1 MTAVVLGVAVGFLA
15 AQLIWR
21 MSAGLFGSV
30 VLQRPNYRSHYL
42 PTGAGIVLALALAT
56 VEGGRALVAAAG
68 VGDVA
73 GPGVARTVMLAGV
86 FGFASLGFLDDV
98 LGGDAERG
106 WRAHLG
112 ALAAGRLSAG
122 GVKLFGGGVLALM
135 LASAAG
141 STASGGGGALRLAA
155 DGALVALA
163 ANLGNAFDRAP
174 GRTVK
179 VSLVAWAV
187 LAVAAGGGAAGVALA
202 PVMGAALGLLPEDL
216 GERLMLGDA
225 GANAL
230 GAALGLAALL
240 TLGPGARLL
249 LTAGLLALN
258 VAADVVSFSKVIRQT
273 PALDRLDQLGRLR
286 AGPTRT

>member
-1 MTAVVLGVAVGFLA
+1 VVTVVLGVGCGFLA

-21 MSAGLFGSV
+21 MSAGLFASV

-42 PTGAGIVLALALAT
+42 PTGAGIVLALAVAV
-56 VEGGRALVAAAG
+56 VEGGRALAAAAG
-68 VGDVA
+68 IGDVP
-73 GPGVARTVMLAGV
+73 GPGVARTVMLGGV
-86 FGFASLGFLDDV
+86 FGFAALGFVDDI

-106 WRAHLG
+106 WRAHLR

-122 GVKLFGGGVLALM
+122 GVKLFGGGMLALM

-174 GRTVK
+174 GRTIK
-179 VSLVAWAV
+179 VSLVAW
-187 LAVAAGGGAAGVALA
+187 LALSVAAGGGAAGVALG

-230 GAALGLAALL
+230 GAALGLAAVL
-240 TLGPGARLL
+240 TLGPGARLV
-249 LTAGLLALN
+249 LTAALLVLN
-258 VAADVVSFSKVIRQT
+258 VAADVVSFSKVIHRT
-273 PALDRLDQLGRLR
+273 PALDRLDQLGRLK
-286 AGPTRT
+286 AG

>member
-1 MTAVVLGVAVGFLA
+1 VVTVVLGVACGFLA

-21 MSAGLFGSV
+21 MSAGLFASV

-42 PTGAGIVLALALAT
+42 PTGAGIVLALAVAV
-56 VEGGRALVAAAG
+56 VEGGRALAAAAG
-68 VGDVA
+68 IGDVP
-73 GPGVARTVMLAGV
+73 GPGVARTVMLGGV
-86 FGFASLGFLDDV
+86 FGFAALGFVDDV

-106 WRAHLG
+106 WRAHLR

-122 GVKLFGGGVLALM
+122 GVKLFGGGMLALM

-141 STASGGGGALRLAA
+141 STASGGGGVLRLAA

-174 GRTVK
+174 GRTIK
-179 VSLVAWAV
+179 VSLVAWVA
-187 LAVAAGGGAAGVALA
+187 LSVAAGGGAAGVALG

-225 GANAL
+225 GANAI
-230 GAALGLAALL
+230 GAALGLAAVL
-240 TLGPGARLL
+240 TLGPGARLV
-249 LTAGLLALN
+249 LTAALLVLN
-258 VAADVVSFSKVIRQT
+258 VAADVVSFSKVIRST
-273 PALDRLDQLGRLR
+273 PALDRLDQLGRLKV
-286 AGPTRT
+286 

>member
-1 MTAVVLGVAVGFLA
+1 MAVVLGAATGFLA

-21 MSAGLFGSV
+21 MSIGLFNSV

-42 PTGAGIVLALALAT
+42 PTGAGIVIALAVAT
-56 VEGGRALVAAAG
+56 VEGGRAVVGAAG
-68 VGDVA
+68 IGDVA
-73 GPGVARTVMLAGV
+73 GPGVARTLMLAGV
-86 FGFASLGFLDDV
+86 FGFGALGLIDDV

-106 WRAHLG
+106 WKAHLR
-112 ALAAGRLSAG
+112 ALAARRLSAG

-141 STASGGGGALRLAA
+141 SAASGGGVLRLAA

-163 ANLGNAFDRAP
+163 ANLANAFDRAP
-174 GRTVK
+174 GRTIK
-179 VSLVAWAV
+179 VSLVAWAA
-187 LAVAAGGGAAGVALA
+187 LTVAAGGGAAAVALG

-230 GAALGLAALL
+230 GAALGLGALL
-240 TLGPGARLL
+240 TLGPGPRLV
-249 LTAGLLALN
+249 LTGVLLALN
-258 VAADVVSFSKVIRQT
+258 VAADVVSFSKVIRST
-273 PALDRLDQLGRLR
+273 PALDRLDRLGRLR
-286 AGPTRT
+286 ATS

>member
-1 MTAVVLGVAVGFLA
+1 MAVVLGAVTGFLA

-21 MSAGLFGSV
+21 MSIGLFNSV

-42 PTGAGIVLALALAT
+42 PTGAGIVIALAVAT
-56 VEGGRALVAAAG
+56 VEGGRAVAAAAG
-68 VGDVA
+68 IGDVA

-86 FGFASLGFLDDV
+86 FGFGALGFVDDV

-106 WRAHLG
+106 WKAHLR

-141 STASGGGGALRLAA
+141 STAGGGGVLRLAA

-163 ANLGNAFDRAP
+163 ANLANAFDRAP
-174 GRTVK
+174 GRTIK

-187 LAVAAGGGAAGVALA
+187 LTVAAGGGAAAVALG

-230 GAALGLAALL
+230 GAALGLGALL
-240 TLGPGARLL
+240 TLGPGARLV
-249 LTAGLLALN
+249 LTGALLALN
-258 VAADVVSFSKVIRQT
+258 VAADVVSFSRVIRNT

-286 AGPTRT
+286 A

>member
-1 MTAVVLGVAVGFLA
+1 MVTVVLGVACGFLA

-21 MSAGLFGSV
+21 MSAGLFASV

-42 PTGAGIVLALALAT
+42 PTGAGIVLALAVAV
-56 VEGGRALVAAAG
+56 VEGGRALAAAAG
-68 VGDVA
+68 IGDIP
-73 GPGVARTVMLAGV
+73 GPGVARTVMLGGV
-86 FGFASLGFLDDV
+86 FGFAALGFVDDV

-106 WRAHLG
+106 WRAHLR

-122 GVKLFGGGVLALM
+122 GVKLFGGGMLALM

-174 GRTVK
+174 GRTIK
-179 VSLVAWAV
+179 VSLVAWVA
-187 LAVAAGGGAAGVALA
+187 LSVAAGGGAAGVALA

-230 GAALGLAALL
+230 GAALGLAAVL
-240 TLGPGARLL
+240 TLGPGARLV
-249 LTAGLLALN
+249 LTAALLILN
-258 VAADVVSFSKVIRQT
+258 VAADVVSFSKVIRRT
-273 PALDRLDQLGRLR
+273 PALDRLDQLGRLK
-286 AGPTRT
+286 AS

>member
-1 MTAVVLGVAVGFLA
+1 MITVALGVAVGFLA

-21 MSAGLFGSV
+21 MSAGLFASV

-42 PTGAGIVLALALAT
+42 PTGAGIVLALAVAV
-56 VEGGRALVAAAG
+56 VEGGRALAAAAG
-68 VGDVA
+68 IGDVP
-73 GPGVARTVMLAGV
+73 GPGVARTVMLGGV
-86 FGFASLGFLDDV
+86 FGFAALGFVDDV

-106 WRAHLG
+106 WRAHLR
-112 ALAAGRLSAG
+112 ALIAGRLSAG
-122 GVKLFGGGVLALM
+122 GVKLFGGGMLALM

-174 GRTVK
+174 GRTIK
-179 VSLVAWAV
+179 VSLVAWVA
-187 LAVAAGGGAAGVALA
+187 LSLAAGGGAAGVALG

-230 GAALGLAALL
+230 GAALGLAAVL

-249 LTAGLLALN
+249 LTGALLILN
-258 VAADVVSFSKVIRQT
+258 VAADVVSFSKVIRNT
-273 PALDRLDQLGRLR
+273 PALDRLDQLGRVK
-286 AGPTRT
+286 A

>member
-1 MTAVVLGVAVGFLA
+1 MTVILGVATGFLA

-21 MSAGLFGSV
+21 MSAGLFQSV

-42 PTGAGIVLALALAT
+42 PTGAGIILALAVAT
-56 VEGGRALVAAAG
+56 VEGGRALAAAAG

-73 GPGVARTVMLAGV
+73 GPGVARTVILAGL
-86 FGFASLGFLDDV
+86 FGFAALGFVDDV

-106 WRAHLG
+106 WKAHLR

-141 STASGGGGALRLAA
+141 STASGTGGAFRLAA

-174 GRTVK
+174 GRTIK

-202 PVMGAALGLLPEDL
+202 PVMGAALGVLPDDL

-230 GAALGLAALL
+230 GAALGLGALL
-240 TLGPGARLL
+240 TLGPGARLIVTAVL
-249 LTAGLLALN
+249 LVLN
-258 VAADVVSFSKVIRQT
+258 VAADLISFSKVIRNT
-273 PALDRLDQLGRLR
+273 PALDRLDKLGGLR
-286 AGPTRT
+286 A

>member
-1 MTAVVLGVAVGFLA
+1 MTVALGVATGFLA
-15 AQLIWR
+15 AQLIWK
-21 MSAGLFGSV
+21 MSAGLFQSV

-42 PTGAGIVLALALAT
+42 PTGAGIILALAVAT
-56 VEGGRALVAAAG
+56 VEGGRALAAAAG

-73 GPGVARTVMLAGV
+73 GPGVARTVILAGL
-86 FGFASLGFLDDV
+86 FGFGALGFVDDV
-98 LGGDAERG
+98 LGGDTERG
-106 WRAHLG
+106 WKAHLR

-141 STASGGGGALRLAA
+141 STASGTGGAFRLAA

-174 GRTVK
+174 GRTIK
-179 VSLVAWAV
+179 VSLVAWAA
-187 LAVAAGGGAAGVALA
+187 LAVAAGGGAAGVALG
-202 PVMGAALGLLPEDL
+202 PVMGAALGLLPDDL

-230 GAALGLAALL
+230 GAALGLGALL
-240 TLGPGARLL
+240 TLGPGARLVVTGVL
-249 LTAGLLALN
+249 LVLN
-258 VAADVVSFSKVIRQT
+258 VAADLISFSKVIRNT
-273 PALDRLDQLGRLR
+273 PALDRLDKLGGLR
-286 AGPTRT
+286 V

>member
-1 MTAVVLGVAVGFLA
+1 MAVVLGLATGFLA

-21 MSAGLFGSV
+21 MSAGLFTSV

-42 PTGAGIVLALALAT
+42 PTGAGVVLALAVAT
-56 VEGGRALVAAAG
+56 VEGGRAVAAAAG
-68 VGDVA
+68 IGDVP
-73 GPGVARTVMLAGV
+73 GPGVARTVILAGL
-86 FGFASLGFLDDV
+86 FGFGALGFVDDV

-106 WRAHLG
+106 WRAHLR

-122 GVKLFGGGVLALM
+122 GVKLLGGGVLALM

-155 DGALVALA
+155 DGALIALA

-174 GRTVK
+174 GRTIK
-179 VSLVAWAV
+179 VSLVAWV
-187 LAVAAGGGAAGVALA
+187 PLALAAGAGAAGVALA
-202 PVMGAALGLLPEDL
+202 PVIGAALGLLPEDL

-230 GAALGLAALL
+230 GAALGLGALL
-240 TLGPGARLL
+240 TLGPGARLI
-249 LTAGLLALN
+249 LTAALLVLN
-258 VAADVVSFSKVIRQT
+258 VAADLVSFSRVIRNT
-273 PALDRLDQLGRLR
+273 PALDRLDRIGRLR
-286 AGPTRT
+286 PSS

>member
-1 MTAVVLGVAVGFLA
+1 VTAVVLGVATGFLA
-15 AQLIWR
+15 TQLIWR
-21 MSAGLFGSV
+21 MAAGLFGSV

-42 PTGAGIVLALALAT
+42 PTGAGIVLALAVAT
-56 VEGGRALVAAAG
+56 VEGGRALAAAAG
-68 VGDVA
+68 LGSVP
-73 GPGVARTVMLAGV
+73 GPGVARTVILAGV
-86 FGFASLGFLDDV
+86 FGFGALGFVDDV
-98 LGGDAERG
+98 VGGDAERG
-106 WRAHLG
+106 WRAHLR

-122 GVKLFGGGVLALM
+122 GIKLFGGGVLALM

-174 GRTVK
+174 GRTIK
-179 VSLVAWAV
+179 VSLVAWV
-187 LAVAAGGGAAGVALA
+187 PLALTARGGAAGVALG

-230 GAALGLAALL
+230 GAALGIGALL
-240 TLGPGARLL
+240 TLGPGARLVV
-249 LTAGLLALN
+249 TAVLAALN
-258 VAADVVSFSKVIRQT
+258 VAADVVSFSQVIRRT
-273 PALDRLDQLGRLR
+273 PALDRLDRLGRLS
-286 AGPTRT
+286 G

>member
-1 MTAVVLGVAVGFLA
+1 MVTVLLGVACGFLA

-21 MSAGLFGSV
+21 MSAALFQSV

-42 PTGAGIVLALALAT
+42 PTGAGIVLVLAVAT
-56 VEGGRALVAAAG
+56 VEGGRALAAAAG
-68 VGDVA
+68 IGDVP
-73 GPGVARTVMLAGV
+73 GPGVARTVMVAGL
-86 FGFASLGFLDDV
+86 FGFGALGFLDDV

-106 WRAHLG
+106 WRAHLR

-122 GVKLFGGGVLALM
+122 GVKLFGGGMLALM

-174 GRTVK
+174 GRTIK
-179 VSLVAWAV
+179 VSLVAWAA
-187 LAVAAGGGAAGVALA
+187 LSVAAAGGAAGVALG

-230 GAALGLAALL
+230 GAALGLGAVLA
-240 TLGPGARLL
+240 LGPGARLG
-249 LTAGLLALN
+249 LTAALLALN
-258 VAADVVSFSKVIRQT
+258 VAADVVSFSKVIRNT
-273 PALDRLDQLGRLR
+273 PALERLDQLGRLK
-286 AGPTRT
+286 AG